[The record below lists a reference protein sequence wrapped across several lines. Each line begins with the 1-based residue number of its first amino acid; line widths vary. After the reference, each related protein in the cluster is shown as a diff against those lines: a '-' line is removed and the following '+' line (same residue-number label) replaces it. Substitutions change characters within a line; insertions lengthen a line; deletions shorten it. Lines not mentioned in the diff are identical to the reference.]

1 MVTWAG
7 NISPTSKTKKSQLRP
22 GNSRRAKAKAASVQ
36 VTSWPT
42 VTTTAIITEFQ

>member
-7 NISPTSKTKKSQLRP
+7 NISPISSTKKSQLRP
-22 GNSRRAKAKAASVQ
+22 GKLSRAKAKAASVQ
-36 VTSWPT
+36 VTSWLT